1 MSLGKQEQE
10 AIALARVQLEAAGVW
25 DPDNDLDSLV
35 DRFIVRADK
44 QRALDEFRLAVS
56 ERCNRIPLGHIVGT
70 VAFDD
75 LPLVVGSGVF
85 IPRPHSTVIHK
96 WLDDA
101 RLATGTCVLDLC
113 AGSGAIGLAIA
124 RRRPDLRV
132 TCVEF
137 EDVAV
142 HYLKRNIARLATH
155 DVHVNAMQ
163 ADIRETPAF
172 AGFKHQVGLIV
183 ANPPYVPRQTQLQ
196 PEWGSHHPSAA
207 VYSGADGLDLTRHI
221 IALATTL
228 LTPEGWLVIEHGEDQ
243 AFAVRELFQQH
254 HLLDVSTVI
263 DRESSDTTGTSV
275 MTVGR
280 LSSAVQA

>member
-1 MSLGKQEQE
+1 M
-10 AIALARVQLEAAGVW
+10 
-25 DPDNDLDSLV
+25 
-35 DRFIVRADK
+35 
-44 QRALDEFRLAVS
+44 
-56 ERCNRIPLGHIVGT
+56 
-70 VAFDD
+70 
-75 LPLVVGSGVF
+75 
-85 IPRPHSTVIHK
+85 
-96 WLDDA
+96 
-101 RLATGTCVLDLC
+101 
-113 AGSGAIGLAIA
+113 
-124 RRRPDLRV
+124 
-132 TCVEF
+132 
-137 EDVAV
+137 AV

-280 LSSAVQA
+280 LSNAVQA